1 MSDSGPSAKKPK
13 LMKRGRKRKPAE
25 EVADDG
31 DEEGNET
38 SCWMFQRIYY
48 KFHVSFKNFLSTF
61 NFLGF
66 IGANAAK
73 MPLIE
78 SYSSIPAD
86 PLVHEMSARPL
97 EMSPFEKTQSFMC
110 SFCPKRSQC
119 LERLR

>member
-1 MSDSGPSAKKPK
+1 MGTKKVMK
-13 LMKRGRKRKPAE
+13 LLVGCFSE
-25 EVADDG
+25 
-31 DEEGNET
+31 
-38 SCWMFQRIYY
+38 FYY
-48 KFHVSFKNFLSTF
+48 KFYVSFKNFLSTF

-66 IGANAAK
+66 IGANTAK

-78 SYSSIPAD
+78 SYSSIAAD
-86 PLVHEMSARPL
+86 PMVHEMTARPL